1 MGCKS
6 RYRLGHASLAGVTM
20 TDLAARVKAQRKRL
34 GLTRRQLTERLH
46 ERGVDACRSWLRTL
60 ESGGLNARP
69 ALKLLELS
77 RLLGVT
83 LEWLLTGRRR

>member
-1 MGCKS
+1 MDDMATRVRARRVK
-6 RYRLGHASLAGVTM
+6 LGMTRRDL
-20 TDLAARVKAQRKRL
+20 TDLLR
-34 GLTRRQLTERLH
+34 

-60 ESGGLNARP
+60 ESGGLNAKP

-83 LEWLLTGRRR
+83 LEWLLTGKRR

>member
-1 MGCKS
+1 MD
-6 RYRLGHASLAGVTM
+6 
-20 TDLAARVKAQRKRL
+20 DLATRVKARRERL
-34 GLTRRQLTERLH
+34 GLTRRDLTDLLR

-77 RLLGVT
+77 RLLGVS

>member
-1 MGCKS
+1 MD
-6 RYRLGHASLAGVTM
+6 
-20 TDLAARVKAQRKRL
+20 DLATRVKARRERL
-34 GLTRRQLTERLH
+34 GLTRRDLTDLLC

-77 RLLGVT
+77 RLLGVS